1 MTSMVIDDDDD
12 IVKSSDYPYKEGEAF
27 RKQFN
32 PIFYFKKSESRDSFQ
47 SEEIYFKHEPYISNH
62 NMNNISKN
70 KEEFVPMDSYNEI
83 FYNIFCSKNED
94 EDDRLIS
101 DEEECNLGPKNEFN
115 EPYFNDDMNNFYH
128 NKNNP
133 IDDNPLIVKEETIKK
148 YAPLF
153 GDTPKNIETEKTQ
166 TLINEDPK
174 PTKPKQIRGPRG
186 PYKKKPKSI
195 KKAKT
200 DDECFPFT
208 KGKELLNEDSG
219 DNKLKQY
226 MNTIFRTNIYVTDSN
241 GNKKK
246 EKKKRKFK
254 PDDIR
259 KKIKVRF
266 HKKLKDIINENLKNA
281 GSTKLFS
288 FLPQYFISNISK
300 KFNSQY
306 MNETYENLVSID
318 FTEDQKDYPNKECD
332 KNQYL
337 KNKETLE
344 YLKEN
349 PEISKNS
356 GFDIVKKKKYRDI
369 FKDYFSSAEFEKS
382 IETLKEEGENA
393 EYIQEYFLLAK
404 NYIEYF
410 MDVDENMY

>member
-1 MTSMVIDDDDD
+1 MLIDEDV
-12 IVKSSDYPYKEGEAF
+12 IVKPSDYPSKEETSI
-27 RKQFN
+27 RKLFN
-32 PIFYFKKSESRDSFQ
+32 PISFFKKSESCDSFHY
-47 SEEIYFKHEPYISNH
+47 EEICFQHEPYVSNH

-70 KEEFVPMDSYNEI
+70 KEEFPPMDNYNEI
-83 FYNIFCSKNED
+83 YNNTFCSKNED
-94 EDDRLIS
+94 EDDKSIS
-101 DEEECNLGPKNEFN
+101 DEEECNLGPKNDFN
-115 EPYFNDDMNNFYH
+115 EQYFNDGMNNFHY
-128 NKNNP
+128 NEINP
-133 IDDNPLIVKEETIKK
+133 IDDDLLIFEVETIKTF
-148 YAPLF
+148 APLF
-153 GDTPKNIETEKTQ
+153 GGTSGGITTEKPQ
-166 TLINEDPK
+166 TPIDEIPK

-186 PYKKKPKSI
+186 PYKKKSKSI
-195 KKAKT
+195 KKART

-208 KGKELLNEDSG
+208 KGQELLNEDSG

-369 FKDYFSSAEFEKS
+369 LKDYFSSAEFEKS